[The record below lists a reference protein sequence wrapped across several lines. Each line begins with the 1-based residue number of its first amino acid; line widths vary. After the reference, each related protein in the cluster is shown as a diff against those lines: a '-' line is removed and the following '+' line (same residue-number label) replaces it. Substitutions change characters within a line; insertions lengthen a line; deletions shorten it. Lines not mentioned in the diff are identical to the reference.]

1 MIMKADREIVLV
13 RHGETLWS
21 KTGRHTGRT
30 DVPLTDEG
38 RRQAACVGRA
48 LARLIFD
55 HVYASPLS
63 RARETCVLAGLG
75 AQMVSRKELVERD
88 YGEVDGLTTAEMQ
101 ARIPGWSVWTAPLPG
116 GESPEAVGDRS
127 DLIIAEL
134 RAVGGRSAL
143 FGHGHSLRVLA
154 ARWLELPALDGRL
167 FELAAG
173 AICVLGY
180 EHDQAVIRLWNST
193 QHLFV

>member
-1 MIMKADREIVLV
+1 MIVNADREIVLV

-21 KTGRHTGRT
+21 KAGRHTGRT

-38 RRQAACVGRA
+38 RSQAACVGRA

-55 HVYASPLS
+55 RVYASPLS

-88 YGEVDGLTTAEMQ
+88 YGGVDGLTTAEMR
-101 ARIPGWSVWTAPLPG
+101 ARIPGWSVWTTPLPG
-116 GESPEAVGDRS
+116 GESAEAVGDRC

-134 RAVGGRSAL
+134 RAAGGRSAL
-143 FGHGHSLRVLA
+143 FGHGHCLRVLA
-154 ARWLELPALDGRL
+154 ARWLDLPALDGRL
-167 FELAAG
+167 FELTAA
-173 AICVLGY
+173 AICLLGY

-193 QHLFV
+193 QHLFA